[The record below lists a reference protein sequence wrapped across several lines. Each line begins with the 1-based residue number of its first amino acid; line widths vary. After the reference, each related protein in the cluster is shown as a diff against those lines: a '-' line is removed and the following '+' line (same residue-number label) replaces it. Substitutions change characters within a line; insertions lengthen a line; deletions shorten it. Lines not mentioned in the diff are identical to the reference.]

1 MKTNKQISISKINLS
16 IKLNSKINQIFQI
29 TPYNQNNKIE
39 VNNYNNQNFMIIFYL
54 HIKIIVNYKINLNF
68 KIIIKIN
75 HNFMTIS
82 CKTNQNY
89 MIMSRNKINLQCK
102 IRITTIIQIIH
113 SKNFKIQQNKIFK
126 QIITKKKQFMKI
138 VMKNI

>member
-1 MKTNKQISISKINLS
+1 
-16 IKLNSKINQIFQI
+16 
-29 TPYNQNNKIE
+29 
-39 VNNYNNQNFMIIFYL
+39 MIIFYL

-102 IRITTIIQIIH
+102 IRITTII
-113 SKNFKIQQNKIFK
+113 
-126 QIITKKKQFMKI
+126 
-138 VMKNI
+138 